1 MPPRW
6 RAAAE
11 AALEPVYL
19 PFLAAFSARFSFR
32 DFSGFFL
39 VSFFWFMPLDMAISC
54 AVGMEDC
61 A

>member
-19 PFLAAFSARFSFR
+19 PFLAAFSARFSFK

-39 VSFFWFMPLDMAISC
+39 VSFFWFMPLDMAIS
-54 AVGMEDC
+54 
-61 A
+61 